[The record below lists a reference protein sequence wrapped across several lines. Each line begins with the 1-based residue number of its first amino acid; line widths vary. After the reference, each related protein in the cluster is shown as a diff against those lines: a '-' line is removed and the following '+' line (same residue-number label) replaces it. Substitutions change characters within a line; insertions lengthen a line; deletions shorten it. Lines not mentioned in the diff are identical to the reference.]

1 VLASQ
6 AIPPNGPRTR
16 IAVTG
21 LGAVSAWGWG
31 VPALREGLRSGR
43 TAIRPFSRFDHE
55 RQRTHVAG
63 EVPGADPLRVPG
75 SWPRLSW
82 ADRFALFAAKEALE
96 QAGLAPPF
104 SPDVGVY
111 FGTSTAGI
119 YESEEY
125 LQAAWQGR
133 RARRDLF
140 ASWQLN
146 GPGDAVARA
155 LGISGPVATVS
166 SACASAALA
175 IEAALSDLRAGLVE
189 VAVAG
194 GADSL
199 SRLTYSGF
207 NAMRAVDER
216 PCRPFRADRAG
227 MSLGEGA
234 GVLVLESEAHAGA
247 RRARP
252 IAELRGAGASCDAS
266 HMTAPQPEGRGAA
279 LAMRRALEDAGVE
292 SDAVAFVNVHGTGTP
307 LNDDAEAR
315 ALASVFGARGAR
327 LPITATKAS
336 VGHLLGS
343 AGAIEA
349 VAAALCLREGEV
361 HPTAGEGEPDAA
373 LAVNLVQGV
382 PLPLPPGVALST
394 DFAFGGAN
402 AALVLGVWTA
412 R

>member
-1 VLASQ
+1 V
-6 AIPPNGPRTR
+6 R

-55 RQRTHVAG
+55 GQRTHVAG
-63 EVPGADPLRVPG
+63 EVPEAGDVRVPG

-82 ADRFALFAAKEALE
+82 ADRFALFAVREAIAE
-96 QAGLAPPF
+96 AGLHPPF
-104 SPDVGVY
+104 PPSVGVY

-119 YESEEY
+119 YESEQY
-125 LQAAWQGR
+125 LMAVWQGR

-155 LGISGPVATVS
+155 LGVSGPVVTVS

-175 IEAALSDLRAGLVE
+175 IEAALRDLRAGLVD
-189 VAVAG
+189 VAVTG

-199 SRLTYSGF
+199 ARLTYSGF
-207 NAMRAVDER
+207 NALRAVDER

-234 GVLVLESEAHAGA
+234 SVLVLETEAHACA
-247 RRARP
+247 RNARP
-252 IAELRGAGASCDAS
+252 VAELRGAGASCDAN
-266 HMTAPQPEGRGAA
+266 HMTAPQPEGVGAA
-279 LAMRRALEDAGVE
+279 LAMRRALEDAGVDR
-292 SDAVAFVNVHGTGTP
+292 DAVAFVNVHGTGTY
-307 LNDDAEAR
+307 LNDAAESA
-315 ALASVFGARGAR
+315 ALASVFGDRAARIP
-327 LPITATKAS
+327 LTATKAS

-349 VAAALCLREGEV
+349 VAAVLCLRDGEV
-361 HPTAGEGEPDAA
+361 HPTAGEGPLDPA
-373 LAVNLVQGV
+373 LALNLVQGA
-382 PLPLPPGVALST
+382 PLPLAQGAALST

-402 AALVLGVWTA
+402 AALVLAAWTA
-412 R
+412 A

>member
-1 VLASQ
+1 MRTSHD
-6 AIPPNGPRTR
+6 PSSNGPRSR

-43 TAIRPFSRFDHE
+43 TAIRPFSRFAHE
-55 RQRTHVAG
+55 SQRTHVAG
-63 EVPGADPLRVPG
+63 EVPAADDARVPG

-82 ADRFALFAAKEALE
+82 ADRFAVFAAREALAE
-96 QAGLAPPF
+96 AGLSAPLP
-104 SPDVGVY
+104 PGLGVY

-125 LQAAWQGR
+125 LSAAWQGR

-155 LGISGPVATVS
+155 LGVSGPVTTVS
-166 SACASAALA
+166 SACASAVLA
-175 IEAALSDLRAGLVE
+175 IEAALRDLRSGVVE
-189 VAVAG
+189 AAVAG
-194 GADSL
+194 GSDSL

-234 GVLVLESEAHAGA
+234 AVLVLETEEHAASRGA
-247 RRARP
+247 RA
-252 IAELRGAGASCDAS
+252 IAELRGAGASCDAN
-266 HMTAPQPEGRGAA
+266 HMTAPHPEGQGAA
-279 LAMRRALEDAGVE
+279 RAMRRALEDAGVTA
-292 SDAVAFVNVHGTGTP
+292 DAVAFVNVHGTGTP
-307 LNDDAEAR
+307 LNDAAEAL
-315 ALASVFGARGAR
+315 ALASVFGERGVR
-327 LPITATKAS
+327 PPITATKAS
-336 VGHLLGS
+336 VGHLLGA

-349 VAAALCLREGEV
+349 VAAVLCLRDGEV
-361 HPTAGEGEPDAA
+361 HATAGEGAPEPA
-373 LAVNLVQGV
+373 LSVDLVQGEAR
-382 PLPLPPGVALST
+382 PLAPGVALST

-402 AALVLGVWTA
+402 AALVLAAWA
-412 R
+412 ER